1 MTTAPVRRALLSVFD
16 KEGLVD
22 LARELHTLGIEL
34 LSTGGT
40 ALLLET
46 AGLPVVRVA
55 DRTGFPEML
64 DGRVKTLHPLIHA
77 GILAVRD
84 DPKHMSDLAAHGIA
98 TIDLV
103 VVNLYPFA
111 RTAADPG
118 KSLAEVVEMIDV
130 GGPSMVRGAAKNWEH
145 VGVVVDAADYPAV
158 LAELRA
164 TGALTRPRRLA
175 LAAKAFAHTAGYDG
189 AVAAFL
195 ARTAGSAADAP
206 QRLPDALALD
216 FPKAAELV
224 YGENPHQRAA
234 FYRDP
239 RAAGASLASA
249 RQLQGK
255 PLSFNNILDFD
266 AALSLVADL
275 APRACVVVKHGN
287 PAGAGRG
294 ASLALA
300 FAHALACDPTSAFGG
315 VIACS
320 DEVDAAT
327 ALAIAEAFYEG
338 VIAPSFSAEA
348 KTTLAKKKNLRLLEL
363 GPLAAYR
370 REGLDLRRVQGGL
383 LAQDW
388 DQPDPPV
395 REGRVVTTRQPSDD
409 EWAALQFAWTVVR
422 HVKSNAIVY
431 GIADRTIGIGAGQ
444 MSRVDAAQLG
454 IRKALV
460 SLQGAAMA
468 SDAFF
473 PFRDGLDAAA
483 EAGIAAVVQPGGS
496 IRDEEVIA
504 AANERGLTMVLMG
517 RRHFR
522 H

>member
-1 MTTAPVRRALLSVFD
+1 VSAPVRRALISVFE
-16 KEGLVD
+16 KEGAVAF
-22 LARELHTLGIEL
+22 ARELHGLGIEL

-40 ALLLET
+40 AKLLT
-46 AGLPVVRVA
+46 DAGLPVVRVA
-55 DRTGFPEML
+55 DRTGFAEML
-64 DGRVKTLHPLIHA
+64 DGRVKTLHPNIHA

-84 DPKHMSDLAAHGIA
+84 NPEHMADLAANGIA

-118 KSLAEVVEMIDV
+118 KSLADVVEMIDI

-164 TGALTRPRRLA
+164 TGALPHALRLT
-175 LAAKAFAHTAGYDG
+175 LSAKAFAHTAAYDG
-189 AVAAFL
+189 GVARYL
-195 ARTAGSAADAP
+195 ARAAEGAGATASG
-206 QRLPDALALD
+206 LPDSLALD
-216 FPKAAELV
+216 FQKAAALV
-224 YGENPHQRAA
+224 YGENPHQHAA

-239 RAAGASLASA
+239 RSEGASLATA
-249 RQLQGK
+249 QQLQGK

-275 APRACVVVKHGN
+275 GSHSCVIVKHGN
-287 PAGAGRG
+287 PCGAGRG
-294 ASLALA
+294 AGLAAA
-300 FAHALACDPTSAFGG
+300 FGEALACDPTSAFGG

-320 DEVDAAT
+320 EEVDANT
-327 ALAIAEAFYEG
+327 AAAIAEAFYEG

-348 KTTLAKKKNLRLLEL
+348 RTFLAKKKNLRLLTI
-363 GPLAAYR
+363 GPLARYR
-370 REGLDLRRVQGGL
+370 REGWDLRRVQGGL
-383 LAQDW
+383 LAQEW
-388 DQPDPPV
+388 DGPDPPV
-395 REGRVVTTRQPSDD
+395 REGRVVTSRAPTDA
-409 EWAALQFAWTVVR
+409 EWIALQFAWTVVR

-431 GIADRTIGIGAGQ
+431 ANATRTIGIGAGQ
-444 MSRVDAAQLG
+444 MSRVDSARLG
-454 IRKALV
+454 IQKARVPLE
-460 SLQGAAMA
+460 GAVMA

-473 PFRDGLDAAA
+473 PFRDGLDVAA
-483 EAGIAAVVQPGGS
+483 EAGVRAVVQPGGS
-496 IRDEEVIA
+496 VRDDEVVA
-504 AANERGLTMVLMG
+504 AANERGLAMVLVG